1 MQSNDFLFMLDTAIK
16 YFDPN
21 ESENESARR
30 ILEVVNET
38 HKIGIDRLDK
48 QIEATQ
54 MAFKVIKA
62 ENSSLEG
69 SLSFTDT
76 KIKELTKDNC
86 DKTYQIKHLTELLE
100 TRKKYLEEVQ
110 NKLSSYR
117 RQETN
122 KTIAEK
128 RALLK
133 STSQIIKSSKVANSI
148 HSARIRSDDLKVLVD
163 DTEEKLEQSV
173 IKISKLTQDIRNK
186 NDYINKMKFRLSIE
200 KNDQQRLYNQY
211 QKISEEIQPKVSVLP
226 PSQLKRPMTGT
237 IRNKAVFR

>member
-54 MAFKVIKA
+54 MAIKVIKA